1 MCVRKREREREG
13 GREREKERASKR
25 HSVEKKKLKELY
37 VCGGSTFRL
46 VTRRN

>member
-1 MCVRKREREREG
+1 MCEKEREREG
-13 GREREKERASKR
+13 GRERERERESEQEALSG
-25 HSVEKKKLKELY
+25 KKKLKELY